1 MPALLYALVTV
12 IMWGTWLAPA
22 QHLPFKNQQIRTFY
36 VAVAFLAL
44 ATVVALIVNGFAQLT
59 WDVFW
64 LPFIGGIIWAISS
77 WCAFTA
83 THKLGMARA
92 QGLWSPLNIIVSLIW
107 GAVLFQE
114 FPMSGAT
121 TQLLFLLSAVIIIA
135 GVLLIIFAKGS
146 DATRRSRR
154 EVGIGLLGALGAGI
168 LWGTYFIPIKLSQAS
183 VWVASWPMA
192 VGIFVGSI
200 VLVLLPR
207 QSLRLDRPS
216 YYGRVLA
223 SGVMWGIG
231 NYSMLLLV
239 GELGAGRGFTIAQL
253 GIVVNALIGV
263 YWLKEPQ
270 PKTRAAALTLAGCV
284 LAMIGSIL
292 LGNIS

>member
-1 MPALLYALVTV
+1 MPALLYALLTV
-12 IMWGTWLAPA
+12 LMWGTWLAPA

-36 VAVAFLAL
+36 VGLANLAL
-44 ATVVALIVNGFAQLT
+44 ATIVTCVVGGFAQLT
-59 WDVFW
+59 PEVFW
-64 LPFIGGIIWAISS
+64 PPFVGGLIWAVSS

-114 FPMSGAT
+114 FPT
-121 TQLLFLLSAVIIIA
+121 TSAPAQLLFLLAIVVIIS
-135 GVLLIIFAKGS
+135 GVLLIIFAKGGDS
-146 DATRRSRR
+146 ASRSRR
-154 EVGIGLLGALGAGI
+154 DLWIGLLGALGAGV
-168 LWGTYFIPIKLSQAS
+168 LWGSYFIPIKLSEAS
-183 VWVASWPMA
+183 MWTASWPLA
-192 VGIFVGSI
+192 VGIFVGS
-200 VLVLLPR
+200 VALVLPAR
-207 QSLRLDRPS
+207 QSPRLDQAS
-216 YYGRVLA
+216 AYGRALI

-231 NYSMLLLV
+231 NYTMLLLV

-253 GIVVNALIGV
+253 GIVVNALIGI

-270 PKTRAAALTLAGCV
+270 PRTRAATLTLAGCV

-292 LGNIS
+292 LGNIA

>member
-12 IMWGTWLAPA
+12 LMWGTWLAPA

-36 VAVAFLAL
+36 VAIANLIL
-44 ATVVALIVNGFAQLT
+44 ATIVAALVDGFRQLT
-59 WDVFW
+59 WDIFW
-64 LPFIGGIIWAISS
+64 LPFLGGIIWAISS

-83 THKLGMARA
+83 AHKLGMARA
-92 QGLWSPLNIIVSLIW
+92 QGLWSPLNIVVSLVW

-114 FPMSGAT
+114 FPESSAS
-121 TQLLFLLSAVIIIA
+121 TQILFLASAVIIIA
-135 GVLLIIFAKGS
+135 GVLLIIFAKGG
-146 DATRRSRR
+146 DDTHRSRR
-154 EVGIGLLGALGAGI
+154 EVWIGLLGALGAGI

-183 VWVASWPMA
+183 LWIASWPMA
-192 VGIFVGSI
+192 VGIFVGSV

-207 QSLRLDRPS
+207 QSPRLDRPR

-263 YWLKEPQ
+263 YWLKEPR
-270 PKTRAAALTLAGCV
+270 PKTRAATLTLTGCV
-284 LAMIGSIL
+284 LAMLGGIL
-292 LGNIS
+292 LGNLS